1 MSKPQTPR
9 PLAATEALATAR
21 GVKSSVEKAQLV
33 LGLIRGKKV
42 ERALNDLT
50 FSHKKLSDVAKK
62 VLQSAIANA
71 ENNHNLSSAGLF
83 VAEAH
88 VDDGLIMK
96 RFDPRARDSAHPI
109 RRRTAH
115 IRIQLSDKAPA
126 PKKTKKSTNKVAKK
140 EESK

>member
-1 MSKPQTPR
+1 MEKTVKSIS
-9 PLAATEALATAR
+9 R
-21 GVKSSVEKAQLV
+21 GVRISPKKA
-33 LGLIRGKKV
+33 R
-42 ERALNDLT
+42 
-50 FSHKKLSDVAKK
+50 DVAR
-62 VLQSAIANA
+62 VLVGKPANYALEMLKFIPRKSARVLYKTLKSAIANA

-96 RFDPRARDSAHPI
+96 RFDPRARGSAHPI